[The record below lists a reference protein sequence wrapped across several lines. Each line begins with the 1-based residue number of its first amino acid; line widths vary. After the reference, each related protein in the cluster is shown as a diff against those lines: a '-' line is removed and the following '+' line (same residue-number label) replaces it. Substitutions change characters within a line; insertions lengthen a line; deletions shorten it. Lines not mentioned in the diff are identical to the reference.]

1 MTVASKVSS
10 AGRFGPRYGRRIRV
24 KVSNIES
31 MMRQKHKCPQC
42 GRKSVK
48 RISTG
53 IWKCSKCET
62 TFAGGTY
69 LPDTPV
75 GRASQKS
82 FSKVGSE

>member
-1 MTVASKVSS
+1 MAVPSKSNS
-10 AGRFGPRYGRRIRV
+10 AGRFGARYGRKIRN
-24 KVSNIES
+24 KVSNIEAQ
-31 MMRQKHKCPQC
+31 MRQKHKCPQC

-48 RISTG
+48 RINTA

-75 GRASQKS
+75 GRASQKAS
-82 FSKVGSE
+82 LK